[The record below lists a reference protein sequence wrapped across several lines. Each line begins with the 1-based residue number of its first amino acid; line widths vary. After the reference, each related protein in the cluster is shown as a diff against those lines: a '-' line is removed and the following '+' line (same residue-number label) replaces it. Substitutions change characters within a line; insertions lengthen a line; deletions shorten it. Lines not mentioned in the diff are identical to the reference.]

1 MNLPTKGKA
10 KNIRKTPM
18 ELIELKNRLI
28 ADMKNV
34 FGKDV
39 KRINHALN
47 VLDYAQQ
54 ISKYEECDAL
64 IVVAAAIL
72 HDIGIQQAEKKYNSN
87 AGKYQEIE
95 GPPIAEEIFKKYDLP
110 KDSIAHICKII
121 ANHHSARDIDTKE
134 FRCVWDAD
142 WLVNIPDEY
151 PDMEKSKLAEII
163 KKVFKTQSGLKIAM
177 EKYIN

>member
-1 MNLPTKGKA
+1 MKGRTKK
-10 KNIRKTPM
+10 IRKMPM
-18 ELIELKNRLI
+18 ELIELKNKVI
-28 ADMKNV
+28 YDMKSV
-34 FGKDV
+34 FGNDNR
-39 KRINHALN
+39 RINHALN
-47 VLDYAQQ
+47 VLNYAEQ
-54 ISKYEECDAL
+54 ISNVEACDSL
-64 IVVAAAIL
+64 IVAAAAIL

-95 GPPIAEEIFKKYDLP
+95 GPPIAEEILKRYDFP

-151 PDMEKSKLAEII
+151 PNIEKSRLVEII
-163 KKVFKTQSGLKIAM
+163 KKVFKTDSGLKIAI